1 MISGSKPGSSQ
12 SKLQSAVAGFPP
24 SYFAM
29 VMATGIVSIA
39 SHLVGF
45 RFIAIFLL
53 WLNLLF
59 YALLWGLTLARVL
72 LYPKRV
78 MADLSDHLRGVGF
91 FTIVAATCVLGS
103 QIVILTRAYL
113 AGLVF
118 LGIGAFL
125 WIVIIYSVSTA
136 VTIAERKPSLEE
148 GISGLWLVAAVATQ
162 SLSILS
168 TLVSS
173 SAIVH
178 PELFLFVSGCLF
190 LLGGFFYMVVIVL
203 IFYRLFFLSMS
214 PEAFAPTYWINMGA
228 VAISTLAGAT
238 LILNSSE
245 VQFFEHLLSFTIGVS
260 LFFWSAATWWL
271 PLLFVLQTWRWVI
284 RRVGIRYEP
293 GFWGMVF
300 PLGMYTACTYQL
312 AKALDLGFLAVIP
325 RYFIYIALAAWLLT
339 FTGLLKML
347 VQSFQTNH

>member
-1 MISGSKPGSSQ
+1 
-12 SKLQSAVAGFPP
+12 
-24 SYFAM
+24 
-29 VMATGIVSIA
+29 MATGIVSIA

-45 RFIAIFLL
+45 RFLDIFLL
-53 WLNLLF
+53 WLNVLF
-59 YALLWGLTLARVL
+59 YAVLWGLTIARVL

-78 MADLSDHLRGVGF
+78 MADLGDHLRGVGF
-91 FTIVAATCVLGS
+91 FTMVAATCVLGS
-103 QIVILTRAYL
+103 QIVILKRAYL
-113 AGLVF
+113 LGFVF

-136 VTIAERKPSLEE
+136 LTILDRKPPLEK
-148 GISGLWLVAAVATQ
+148 GISGLWLVATVATQ

-168 TLVSS
+168 ALVSS
-173 SAIVH
+173 SAIPH
-178 PELFLFVSGCLF
+178 RELFLFISGCLF
-190 LLGGFFYMVVIVL
+190 LLGGFFYMLVIVL
-203 IFYRLFFLSMS
+203 IFYRLFFFSML
-214 PEAFAPTYWINMGA
+214 PEEFAPTYWINMGA

-238 LILNSSE
+238 LILNSSDI
-245 VQFFEHLLSFTIGVS
+245 QFFAHLLPFTIGVS
-260 LFFWSAATWWL
+260 LLFWSATTWWL
-271 PLLFVLQTWRWVI
+271 PFLFMLQTWRLVI

-325 RYFIYIALAAWLLT
+325 RYFIYIALFTWLFT

-347 VQSFQTNH
+347 AQSFLPGFHRSNL